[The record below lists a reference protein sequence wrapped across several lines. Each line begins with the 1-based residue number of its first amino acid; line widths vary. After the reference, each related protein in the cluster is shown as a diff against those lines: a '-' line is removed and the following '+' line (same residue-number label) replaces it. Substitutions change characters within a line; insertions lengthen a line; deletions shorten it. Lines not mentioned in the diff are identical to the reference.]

1 MWCAWRWRCLRCSVF
16 DGLCSLGFFFFVNL
30 WVCLYKQLQSC
41 DPERS
46 LTHSACAAPPTV
58 PSIFIRLPRRHFP
71 AHISH
76 TLPLWSLLSV
86 PSFISIFFPLSLSP
100 SVRVSAP
107 PSHLLP
113 FSPSPWG
120 LCALLSRAEAPRPL
134 CPALW
139 LAERKPHGWKEWA
152 APAPLSAQLFGCS
165 NGITLQLQWEE
176 SRGRERHSERGE
188 RRRAQNG
195 HG

>member
-1 MWCAWRWRCLRCSVF
+1 MCLEMTVFTLQCVWRLMFPWFFLFCKLVSVSLQTTAVMWPRALTDSLRLCCSSNSSQYF
-16 DGLCSLGFFFFVNL
+16 HTSP
-30 WVCLYKQLQSC
+30 Q
-41 DPERS
+41 
-46 LTHSACAAPPTV
+46 T
-58 PSIFIRLPRRHFP
+58 
-71 AHISH
+71 
-76 TLPLWSLLSV
+76 TLPCTHQSHSSSLVASFLFPLSFLF
-86 PSFISIFFPLSLSP
+86 SFLSLSP

>member
-30 WVCLYKQLQSC
+30 CVSTNNCSHVTPSAHWLTPPVLLLQQFPVFSYVSP
-41 DPERS
+41 DDTSLHTSVTLFLFGRS
-46 LTHSACAAPPTV
+46 FL
-58 PSIFIRLPRRHFP
+58 FP
-71 AHISH
+71 
-76 TLPLWSLLSV
+76 LSFLF
-86 PSFISIFFPLSLSP
+86 SFLSLSP